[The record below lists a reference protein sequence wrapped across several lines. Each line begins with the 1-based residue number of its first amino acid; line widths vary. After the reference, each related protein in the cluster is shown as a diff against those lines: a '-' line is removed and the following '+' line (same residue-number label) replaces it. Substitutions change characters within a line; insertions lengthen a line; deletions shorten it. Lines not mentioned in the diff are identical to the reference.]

1 MVPETQIVP
10 ETQNPTPN
18 VIDLTD
24 DDGFQLVTSHRF
36 KQTYFKTKQLAQR
49 MRDIEEEFKS
59 STTDSIVI
67 SDDGKYKYKLPFKN
81 MYYSHVVTIIYI
93 WLLCKFADETLPD
106 IPTIVQQCQEKRSQQ
121 QSITPN
127 CESSEVDV
135 TTISDSGPDV
145 PDVPPSTPIPGPSEV
160 LAQNEEPPVNNI
172 QHDTSTPEVDTPEPL
187 LKR

>member
-10 ETQNPTPN
+10 ETQNPTPT

-93 WLLCKFADETLPD
+93 WLLCQFADETLPD

>member
-10 ETQNPTPN
+10 ETQNPTPT

-93 WLLCKFADETLPD
+93 WLLCQFADETLPD
-106 IPTIVQQCQEKRSQQ
+106 IPTIVQQYQEKRSQQ

-145 PDVPPSTPIPGPSEV
+145 PDVPPSTPIRGPSEV
-160 LAQNEEPPVNNI
+160 LAQNEEPLVNNI